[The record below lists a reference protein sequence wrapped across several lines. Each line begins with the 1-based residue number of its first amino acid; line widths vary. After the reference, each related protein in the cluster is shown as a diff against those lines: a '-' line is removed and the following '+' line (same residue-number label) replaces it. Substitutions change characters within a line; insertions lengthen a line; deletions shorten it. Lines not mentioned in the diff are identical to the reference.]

1 MKKDT
6 KIGFILT
13 YFHNSHEGYELLK
26 KNVEVLGRQNYYFV
40 IASHSPL
47 PQEIQEKCDFYF
59 YQQKNVVDDR
69 RYSHGV
75 AENNLIEM
83 ALKHL
88 KSQNID
94 WTYKVSY
101 DVEIHDVSRFLDWR
115 KDYKYSFVS
124 CNWGENIL
132 CTNSFFGNIN
142 FILNN
147 IDFYDTIEEMFTV
160 NNVLENC
167 WEKNIVDKNL
177 QNEVF
182 SYENKNT
189 FYGDNKIDVLFYDYN
204 EIVFTYSHEDNLFY
218 LTNNIPGISIKKF
231 GIFDYYSDT
240 LIDRPTNTSIPSGQT
255 FWFSPPFNHYL
266 KNAVNGYYIEV
277 YLPDRTI
284 RRNILIKDFDLK
296 HPLSK
301 KLKNYKYEE
310 IKYNEFAEFHS
321 LKIYKNFDID
331 LNQIKTYVDVGANYG
346 MSCIP
351 FLSDNVKVYMI
362 DPDSHNI
369 KMLNKTFGK
378 DANVKI
384 IDKAINSFDGFT
396 DFYEQPGASVVSSIN
411 TMNANGWDD
420 GRIKKTIECITPN
433 TLFKQ
438 YITEEKIDLMKVD
451 IEGSEYDFFE
461 TITDENIK
469 KISKF
474 IIEYH
479 LNKDYRVMSILKKL
493 AKNDFRFKL
502 DRWEVHNP
510 TDYFVSHNMGIIYA
524 WK

>member
-13 YFHNSHEGYELLK
+13 YFHNSNEGYEIFK
-26 KNVEVLGRQNYYFV
+26 KNVEILGRQNYYFV

-75 AENNLIEM
+75 AENNLIEI

-88 KSQNID
+88 KSQKID
-94 WTYKVSY
+94 WLYKVSY
-101 DVEIHDVSRFLDWR
+101 DIEINDVNRFLYWR
-115 KDYKYSFVS
+115 KDYKYKFVS
-124 CNWGENIL
+124 CNWGNNIL
-132 CTNSFFGNIN
+132 STHSFFANID
-142 FILNN
+142 FVLNN
-147 IDFYDTIEEMFTV
+147 IDFYNTIEEMFEI

-167 WEKNIVDKNL
+167 WEKNIRDKKL
-177 QNEVF
+177 ENELF
-182 SYENKNT
+182 SYQDKYT
-189 FYGDNKIDVLFYDYN
+189 FYGDNKIDILFYDYN
-204 EIVFTYSHEDNLFY
+204 EIVFTYSYDENRFY
-218 LTNNIPGISIKKF
+218 VTNNLPEISIKKF

-240 LIDRPTNTSIPSGQT
+240 LIDKQNDINIPPTHT

-266 KNAVNGYYIEV
+266 KNAINGFYIEV
-277 YLPDRTI
+277 YLSDRTI

-301 KLKNYKYEE
+301 KLNQYKYTE
-310 IKYNEFAEFHS
+310 IKYNEFSEFHS
-321 LKIYKNFDID
+321 LKIYENFDID
-331 LNQIKTYVDVGANYG
+331 LKKIKTYIDVGANYG
-346 MSCIP
+346 MSSIP
-351 FLSDNVKVYMI
+351 FLTDNVKVYMI

-369 KMLNKTFGK
+369 KMLNDAFGK
-378 DANVKI
+378 DNNVQI
-384 IDKAINSFDGFT
+384 IGKAINSFDGFT
-396 DFYEQPGASVVSSIN
+396 DFYEQSGASVVSSIDI
-411 TMNANGWDD
+411 MNAIGYTE
-420 GRIKKTIECITPN
+420 GRVKKKIECITPN
-433 TLFKQ
+433 TLIEK
-438 YITEEKIDLMKVD
+438 YVNEETIDLMKID
-451 IEGSEYDFFE
+451 IEGSEYDFFQ
-461 TITDENIK
+461 TITDENINK
-469 KISKF
+469 VSKF

-479 LNKDYRVMSILKKL
+479 MNKDYRVMSILKKL

-510 TDYFVSHNMGIIYA
+510 TDYYVSHNMGIIYA